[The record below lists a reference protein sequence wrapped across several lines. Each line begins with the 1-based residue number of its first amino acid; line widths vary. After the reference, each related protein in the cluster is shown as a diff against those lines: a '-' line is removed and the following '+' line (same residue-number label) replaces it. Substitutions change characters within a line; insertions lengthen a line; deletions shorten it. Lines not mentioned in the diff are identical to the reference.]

1 MPIGLVFVGY
11 RALGILAHR
20 SEHGRST
27 LLDVSVE
34 LLDLYQ
40 RFETYSAADTVD
52 SSMEAATASSAYRAA
67 AEK

>member
-1 MPIGLVFVGY
+1 M
-11 RALGILAHR
+11 
-20 SEHGRST
+20 
-27 LLDVSVE
+27 SVE